1 MAGFA
6 RTPIGALGGVM
17 SQVPAQRL
25 ATATILKALERSQI
39 DKHLVDALILGQSF
53 STGCGPLPLQRIL
66 IASGLSMECKTHLV
80 NNLCCSGMDAVTLGF
95 DLIQGGKDV
104 CIVGGVE
111 NMSLSPFYLRNVRN
125 EKYDLGNNYIED
137 SLLSDGYDY
146 VINKYELKK
155 NNHLELFCRKYEIP
169 RVDLDE
175 YTINSFRRTANAY
188 NENLIQQEL
197 FPLVIKK
204 KERYKK
210 GNERGEDANASTSV
224 GVSISGM
231 GFKGEKESTKTKQII
246 EEDELYTKY
255 DIDKICN
262 LNSETIVTNYN
273 TAPFGD
279 GACILIL
286 ISEDRIKELQIEPF
300 VEIIHYE
307 HTSVYPLDFPLSISH
322 SILKCLKGAGKNT
335 VDYFEI
341 NESSALNVLY
351 NIQKLQL
358 DTSIVNLN
366 GGSLSLGNPTAVS
379 GARILI
385 SLITVLKNYDM
396 SFGCA
401 SIGTHLGT
409 STSLIIENV

>member
-1 MAGFA
+1 
-6 RTPIGALGGVM
+6 M
-17 SQVPAQRL
+17 SKVPAQRL

-39 DKHLVDALILGQSF
+39 DKHLVDVLILGQSF

-66 IASGLSMECKTHLV
+66 ITSGLSMECKTHLV

-111 NMSLSPFYLRNVRN
+111 NMSLSPFFLRNIRN

-137 SLLSDGYDY
+137 SLLNDGYDY
-146 VINKYELKK
+146 VINKHELKK
-155 NNHLELFCRKYEIP
+155 NNHIELFCRKYEIP

-197 FPLVIKK
+197 FPLIIKK
-204 KERYKK
+204 KERYKTNK
-210 GNERGEDANASTSV
+210 EREENVSTNTNV
-224 GVSISGM
+224 GMHTNMNMDISM
-231 GFKGEKESTKTKQII
+231 GIKGEKESITKKQII

-262 LNSETIVTNYN
+262 LNSETIITNYN
-273 TAPFGD
+273 IAPFGD
-279 GACILIL
+279 GACVLIL
-286 ISEDRIKELQIEPF
+286 ISEDKIKELQIEPF
-300 VEIIHYE
+300 VEIVRYE
-307 HTSVYPLDFPLSISH
+307 HTSVYPMDFPLSISH
-322 SILKCLKGAGKNT
+322 SILKCLKAVDKNT

-385 SLITVLKNYDM
+385 SLITVLKNFDM